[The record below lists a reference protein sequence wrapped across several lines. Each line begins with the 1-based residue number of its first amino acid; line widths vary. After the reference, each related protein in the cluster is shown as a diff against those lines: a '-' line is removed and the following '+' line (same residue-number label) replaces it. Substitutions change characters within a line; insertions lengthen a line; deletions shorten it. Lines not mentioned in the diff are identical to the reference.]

1 MSTDQTGVKHLA
13 FPLVR
18 KKFPIR
24 NNGIMGFL
32 NLKGIGGFVEFIFPG
47 NAQEGGGG
55 TFWNKGGW
63 VLLCRMGN
71 ERKRK

>member
-1 MSTDQTGVKHLA
+1 
-13 FPLVR
+13 
-18 KKFPIR
+18 
-24 NNGIMGFL
+24 MGFL

-71 ERKRK
+71 EGKRK

>member
-1 MSTDQTGVKHLA
+1 MT
-13 FPLVR
+13 FPLEI
-18 KKFPIR
+18 KIFSIR
-24 NNGIMGFL
+24 NNGIMRFL
-32 NLKGIGGFVEFIFPG
+32 NLKGIGIFVEFIFPG
-47 NAQEGGGG
+47 NAQEGGSG